1 MDVLIEPVSAAMISV
16 MWRWD
21 DGFVT
26 VGFDRLGW
34 RLSGLKIDLIV
45 SDLIQRTTRFYAFIP
60 MRE

>member
-26 VGFDRLGW
+26 VYVDPLDAVNR
-34 RLSGLKIDLIV
+34 SIANLIAGE
-45 SDLIQRTTRFYAFIP
+45 RFEDYIVYGCAP
-60 MRE
+60 MRQ